1 MEKKLKKGDFV
12 ISPITHKS
20 NSSFDKIK
28 DFDRHLT
35 KGKEYLV
42 EETTNKNG
50 GMFIISD
57 DNNKLIQCYLT
68 NSSHINF
75 MDWIIKK

>member
-1 MEKKLKKGDFV
+1 
-12 ISPITHKS
+12 
-20 NSSFDKIK
+20 
-28 DFDRHLT
+28 
-35 KGKEYLV
+35 
-42 EETTNKNG
+42 
-50 GMFIISD
+50 MFIISD